1 MYWNLDESPVNLPGA
16 DAVVDCRFSI
26 DCRRLPVDHAY
37 ALRTALVRVCPWLA
51 DEPGVGIHTV
61 HVAGSQNGW
70 ERPAHDTGNQILL
83 SRRTRLTVRVPRGR
97 AAELLVALPGTRI
110 LVDTCPLT
118 FGPGKTRP
126 LSTETTLFAR
136 YVVTAP
142 DQDEDA
148 FLQAA
153 AAALT
158 DIEIPIRKALCGKT
172 NRLAAPN
179 GGVLTRSLML
189 AGLRR
194 EESIRLQQQGLG
206 PQRLMGCGIFIP
218 HKGIDAVRTG
228 G

>member
-1 MYWNLDESPVNLPGA
+1 MYWNQDELPVAPPGS

-26 DCRRLPVDHAY
+26 DCRQLPVDHAY
-37 ALRTALVRVCPWLA
+37 ALSTALVRICPWMT

-61 HVAGSQNGW
+61 YVAGSQNGW
-70 ERPAHDTGNQILL
+70 ERPAHETGNQILL

-97 AAELLVALPGTRI
+97 VAELLVALPGTRI
-110 LVDTCPLT
+110 LVDECPLT
-118 FGPGKTRP
+118 IGPGKTKP

-136 YVVTAP
+136 YLVTAP

-153 AAALT
+153 AAALAT
-158 DIEIPIRKALCGKT
+158 IEIPIRKALCGKT
-172 NRLAAPN
+172 NRLATPD

-194 EESIRLQQQGLG
+194 DESLRLQQQGLG

-218 HKGIDAVRTG
+218 HKGIDAVRTDG
-228 G
+228 